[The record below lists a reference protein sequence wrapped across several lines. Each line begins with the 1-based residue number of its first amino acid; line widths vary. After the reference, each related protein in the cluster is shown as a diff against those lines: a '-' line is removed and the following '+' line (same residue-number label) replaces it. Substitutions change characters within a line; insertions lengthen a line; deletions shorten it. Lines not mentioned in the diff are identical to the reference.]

1 MLFQSHGQ
9 MDQYAGVIGDG
20 GTAEDYLKL
29 ANYYEKHNEH
39 FKAGVFFMKAEQYTK
54 VVYCL

>member
-1 MLFQSHGQ
+1 